1 MLDTAAYLLFLGA
14 GLYGTRLGFRELT
27 QALLSRTWPHTPGV
41 ILTSKKWVVKDG
53 EGEATRCLILYF
65 YEVGGV
71 PYRSGRVC
79 CGDAFGL
86 GFGRTIRRYTAAY
99 PAGKA
104 VKVYY
109 DPAAPAT
116 ALLEPGPH
124 PATYVACLLPL
135 LLALWGLACLL
146 AQQFSI

>member
-41 ILTSKKWVVKDG
+41 ILTSKKCVEKDG
-53 EGEATRCLILYF
+53 EGKATRCLILYF

-71 PYRSGRVC
+71 PYRSGRVF
-79 CGDAFGL
+79 CGDALGL

-109 DPAAPAT
+109 NPAAPAT

-146 AQQFSI
+146 GCLAG